1 MLSNVLAATLNLL
14 LFRTGPQDF
23 PFEPGLTRVLVPS
36 AALANYLVLAMA
48 LNPVMAAGMAL
59 GVVIGTALGTHLILR
74 ARRMEAR
81 FTQTFHALLAVSTIL
96 TLGLALP
103 FSQIAPELQ
112 KITQDPELAESATL
126 QIPGWAALTMNL
138 LNIWN
143 FVVNAHI
150 LRHAAG
156 VGIGLGLLLALL
168 MAFGVLMFVL
178 FFATLA
184 GALVGGVS

>member
-96 TLGLALP
+96 TLSLALP
-103 FSQIAPELQ
+103 FSQIAPELEKLAQ
-112 KITQDPELAESATL
+112 NPELAESATL

-143 FVVNAHI
+143 FMVNANI

-156 VGIGLGLLLALL
+156 VGVGVGLLLALL
-168 MAFGVLMFVL
+168 MAFGVLMIVL

-184 GALVGGVS
+184 GALAGGMS